1 MTDEQLRKTHF
12 SVWVVGVLSLI
23 WHLMG
28 CANYIWQAFMGDD
41 SLAAMSP
48 AQAAIIQDRPAW
60 ATGAFAVAVFA
71 GAVGSVFLLLR
82 KSVALVF
89 FVVALLGVIVTMI
102 PVFGIVTSGVEFSA
116 FEKGMFLILTP
127 LVGAFLVWYMRVA
140 LRVGWVGGGGAV
152 V

>member
-1 MTDEQLRKTHF
+1 
-12 SVWVVGVLSLI
+12 
-23 WHLMG
+23 
-28 CANYIWQAFMGDD
+28 MGDD